1 MSILTSNAPFTRIS
15 IIRPG
20 SLFCITTS
28 LIVKI
33 TSANHPVIHTPPAAT
48 SWASC
53 LFAVSFWYIM
63 YP

>member
-1 MSILTSNAPFTRIS
+1 S

-53 LFAVSFWYIM
+53 LFAVDDERLPKVFIYVNTQGI
-63 YP
+63 YF

>member
-1 MSILTSNAPFTRIS
+1 FTRIS

-53 LFAVSFWYIM
+53 LFAVGRNIFLLKVEKHNNKK
-63 YP
+63 